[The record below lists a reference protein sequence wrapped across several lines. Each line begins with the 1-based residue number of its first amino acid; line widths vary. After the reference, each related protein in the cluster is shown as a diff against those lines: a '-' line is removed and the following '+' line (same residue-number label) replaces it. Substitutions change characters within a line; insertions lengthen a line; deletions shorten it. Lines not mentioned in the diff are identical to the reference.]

1 MFKQQV
7 QGCNFIV
14 CNTDSQALDGCEVP
28 TKIQMG
34 RGLGAG
40 TNSTAGRNAALD
52 AQDQIAAVV
61 FGTPI
66 DMLFITAGMGG
77 GTGTGAAPVIAKM
90 SRERGILTVAVVT
103 LPFENEGPEALGR
116 AIDGINELKKNVDS
130 LLIINNEKLHE
141 QFGKLLIQEAFP
153 KADEVLA
160 TAVMSVVEIIK
171 KKGYVNVDFEDVK
184 TVMKDSGLAL
194 MGCGVGKGQNRIDD
208 AIEAAINSPLLNDF
222 EVKRDLIARNTLH
235 LNVTNLSGVPS
246 WMMSVLNRVLEI
258 SGKESIDEIWPN
270 LEVFFHGGVAFSPYR
285 EQYKNIIKSPDM
297 HYMETYNASE
307 GFFGIQTDLNDPAMT
322 LMIDYGVFYE
332 FVPLDELDKP
342 NPSVV
347 PLSGVEVGKNYAMV
361 ISTSCGLWRYL
372 IGDTVKFTQKDPYK
386 FVITG
391 RTKHF
396 INAFGEELIVD
407 NADKGLEQACIATGA
422 MVKDYTAAPIFM
434 DANAKCRHQ
443 WIIEFTKA
451 PASIKDFAEILD
463 RSLQAINSDYEA
475 KRYKNITLQPL
486 EIIQAEPGLF
496 EEWLKA
502 KGKLGGQ
509 HKIPRLS
516 NSRTYIEELLALNA
530 NLKHE

>member
-1 MFKQQV
+1 MNEIYKGNEFDGIDIQPASWVPAKESKISVIGVGGGGCNAVNYMFKQQV

-40 TNSTAGRNAALD
+40 TNATAGRNAALD
-52 AQDQIAAVV
+52 AQDLIASVV
-61 FGTPI
+61 FGSPI

-222 EVKRDLIARNTLH
+222 EVDTAQKVLLNITVANNENGIEMDDLNTLTNKIRDALGKFTMFKRGIIWNDDPDADDTIRVTVVATGFEYNK
-235 LNVTNLSGVPS
+235 LNKITNVDLGNLIILDNDYVFDKKRVMDSEEGRSLPATEG
-246 WMMSVLNRVLEI
+246 SV
-258 SGKESIDEIWPN
+258 
-270 LEVFFHGGVAFSPYR
+270 
-285 EQYKNIIKSPDM
+285 
-297 HYMETYNASE
+297 
-307 GFFGIQTDLNDPAMT
+307 IQTIGFNTQSSHPVFDEQNKPVLLMENGEDFSTLENIPA
-322 LMIDYGVFYE
+322 I
-332 FVPLDELDKP
+332 
-342 NPSVV
+342 
-347 PLSGVEVGKNYAMV
+347 
-361 ISTSCGLWRYL
+361 R
-372 IGDTVKFTQKDPYK
+372 
-386 FVITG
+386 
-391 RTKHF
+391 R
-396 INAFGEELIVD
+396 
-407 NADKGLEQACIATGA
+407 
-422 MVKDYTAAPIFM
+422 
-434 DANAKCRHQ
+434 
-443 WIIEFTKA
+443 
-451 PASIKDFAEILD
+451 SIHNEK
-463 RSLQAINSDYEA
+463 
-475 KRYKNITLQPL
+475 
-486 EIIQAEPGLF
+486 
-496 EEWLKA
+496 
-502 KGKLGGQ
+502 
-509 HKIPRLS
+509 
-516 NSRTYIEELLALNA
+516 
-530 NLKHE
+530 

>member
-1 MFKQQV
+1 MNEIYKGNEFDGIDIQPASWVPAKEPEISVIGVGGGGCNAVNYMFKQQV

-40 TNSTAGRNAALD
+40 TNATAGRNAALD
-52 AQDQIAAVV
+52 AQDLIASVV
-61 FGTPI
+61 FGSPI
-66 DMLFITAGMGG
+66 DMLFIPAGMGG

-222 EVKRDLIARNTLH
+222 EVDTAQKVLLNITVANNENGIEMDDLNTLTNKIRDALGKFTMFKRGIIWNDDPDADDTIRVTVVATGFEYNK
-235 LNVTNLSGVPS
+235 LNKITNVDLGNLIILDNDYVFDKKRVMDSEEGRSLPATEG
-246 WMMSVLNRVLEI
+246 SV
-258 SGKESIDEIWPN
+258 
-270 LEVFFHGGVAFSPYR
+270 
-285 EQYKNIIKSPDM
+285 
-297 HYMETYNASE
+297 
-307 GFFGIQTDLNDPAMT
+307 IQTIGFNTQSSHPVFDEQNKPVLLMENGEDFSTLENIPA
-322 LMIDYGVFYE
+322 I
-332 FVPLDELDKP
+332 
-342 NPSVV
+342 
-347 PLSGVEVGKNYAMV
+347 
-361 ISTSCGLWRYL
+361 R
-372 IGDTVKFTQKDPYK
+372 
-386 FVITG
+386 
-391 RTKHF
+391 R
-396 INAFGEELIVD
+396 
-407 NADKGLEQACIATGA
+407 
-422 MVKDYTAAPIFM
+422 
-434 DANAKCRHQ
+434 
-443 WIIEFTKA
+443 
-451 PASIKDFAEILD
+451 SIHNEK
-463 RSLQAINSDYEA
+463 
-475 KRYKNITLQPL
+475 
-486 EIIQAEPGLF
+486 
-496 EEWLKA
+496 
-502 KGKLGGQ
+502 
-509 HKIPRLS
+509 
-516 NSRTYIEELLALNA
+516 
-530 NLKHE
+530 

>member
-1 MFKQQV
+1 MNEIYKGNEFDNIDIQPASWVPAKESKISVIGVGGGGCNAVNYMFKQQV

-40 TNSTAGRNAALD
+40 TNATAGRNAALD
-52 AQDQIAAVV
+52 TQDLIASVV
-61 FGTPI
+61 FGSPI

-222 EVKRDLIARNTLH
+222 EVDTAQKVLLNITVANNENGIEMDDLNTLTNKIRDALGKFTMFKRGIIWNDDPDADDTIRVTVVATGFEYNK
-235 LNVTNLSGVPS
+235 LNKITNVDLGNLIILDNDYVFDKKRVMDSEEGRSLPATEG
-246 WMMSVLNRVLEI
+246 SV
-258 SGKESIDEIWPN
+258 
-270 LEVFFHGGVAFSPYR
+270 
-285 EQYKNIIKSPDM
+285 
-297 HYMETYNASE
+297 
-307 GFFGIQTDLNDPAMT
+307 IQTIGFNTQSSHPVFDEQNKPVLLMENGEDFSTLENIPA
-322 LMIDYGVFYE
+322 IRR
-332 FVPLDELDKP
+332 
-342 NPSVV
+342 
-347 PLSGVEVGKNYAMV
+347 
-361 ISTSCGLWRYL
+361 STHNE
-372 IGDTVKFTQKDPYK
+372 K
-386 FVITG
+386 
-391 RTKHF
+391 
-396 INAFGEELIVD
+396 
-407 NADKGLEQACIATGA
+407 
-422 MVKDYTAAPIFM
+422 
-434 DANAKCRHQ
+434 
-443 WIIEFTKA
+443 
-451 PASIKDFAEILD
+451 
-463 RSLQAINSDYEA
+463 
-475 KRYKNITLQPL
+475 
-486 EIIQAEPGLF
+486 
-496 EEWLKA
+496 
-502 KGKLGGQ
+502 
-509 HKIPRLS
+509 
-516 NSRTYIEELLALNA
+516 
-530 NLKHE
+530 

>member
-1 MFKQQV
+1 MNEIYKGNEFDGIDIQPASWVPAKESKISVIGVGGGGCNAVNYMFKQQV

-40 TNSTAGRNAALD
+40 TNATAGRNAALD
-52 AQDQIAAVV
+52 TQDLIASVV
-61 FGTPI
+61 FGSPI

-160 TAVMSVVEIIK
+160 PAVMSVVEIIK

-222 EVKRDLIARNTLH
+222 EVDTAQKVLLNITVANNENGIEMDDLNTLTNKIRDALGKFTMFKRGIIWNDDPDADDTIRVTVVATGFEYNK
-235 LNVTNLSGVPS
+235 LNKITNVDLGNLIILDNDYVFDKKRVMDSEEGRSLPATEG
-246 WMMSVLNRVLEI
+246 SV
-258 SGKESIDEIWPN
+258 
-270 LEVFFHGGVAFSPYR
+270 
-285 EQYKNIIKSPDM
+285 
-297 HYMETYNASE
+297 
-307 GFFGIQTDLNDPAMT
+307 IQTIGFNTQSSHPVFDEQNKPVLLMENGEDFSTLENIPA
-322 LMIDYGVFYE
+322 IRR
-332 FVPLDELDKP
+332 
-342 NPSVV
+342 
-347 PLSGVEVGKNYAMV
+347 
-361 ISTSCGLWRYL
+361 STHNE
-372 IGDTVKFTQKDPYK
+372 K
-386 FVITG
+386 
-391 RTKHF
+391 
-396 INAFGEELIVD
+396 
-407 NADKGLEQACIATGA
+407 
-422 MVKDYTAAPIFM
+422 
-434 DANAKCRHQ
+434 
-443 WIIEFTKA
+443 
-451 PASIKDFAEILD
+451 
-463 RSLQAINSDYEA
+463 
-475 KRYKNITLQPL
+475 
-486 EIIQAEPGLF
+486 
-496 EEWLKA
+496 
-502 KGKLGGQ
+502 
-509 HKIPRLS
+509 
-516 NSRTYIEELLALNA
+516 
-530 NLKHE
+530 

>member
-1 MFKQQV
+1 MNEIYKGNEFDNIDIQPASWVPAKESKISVIGVGGGGCNAVNYMFKQQV

-40 TNSTAGRNAALD
+40 TNATAGRNAALD
-52 AQDQIAAVV
+52 TQDLIASVV
-61 FGTPI
+61 FGSPI

-222 EVKRDLIARNTLH
+222 EVDTAQKVLLNITVANNENGIEMDDLNTLTNKIRDALGKFTMFKRGIIWNDDPEADDTIRVTVVATGFEYNK
-235 LNVTNLSGVPS
+235 LNKITNVDLGNLIILDNDYVFDKKRVMDSEEGRSLPATEG
-246 WMMSVLNRVLEI
+246 SV
-258 SGKESIDEIWPN
+258 
-270 LEVFFHGGVAFSPYR
+270 
-285 EQYKNIIKSPDM
+285 
-297 HYMETYNASE
+297 
-307 GFFGIQTDLNDPAMT
+307 IQTIGFNTQSSHPVFDEQNKPVLLMENGEDFSTLENIPA
-322 LMIDYGVFYE
+322 IRR
-332 FVPLDELDKP
+332 
-342 NPSVV
+342 
-347 PLSGVEVGKNYAMV
+347 
-361 ISTSCGLWRYL
+361 ST
-372 IGDTVKFTQKDPYK
+372 
-386 FVITG
+386 
-391 RTKHF
+391 H
-396 INAFGEELIVD
+396 NE
-407 NADKGLEQACIATGA
+407 
-422 MVKDYTAAPIFM
+422 
-434 DANAKCRHQ
+434 
-443 WIIEFTKA
+443 
-451 PASIKDFAEILD
+451 
-463 RSLQAINSDYEA
+463 
-475 KRYKNITLQPL
+475 
-486 EIIQAEPGLF
+486 
-496 EEWLKA
+496 
-502 KGKLGGQ
+502 
-509 HKIPRLS
+509 
-516 NSRTYIEELLALNA
+516 
-530 NLKHE
+530 

>member
-1 MFKQQV
+1 MNEIYKGIELDGIEIQPASWVPAKESKISVIGVGGGGCNAVNYMFKQQV

-77 GTGTGAAPVIAKM
+77 GTGTGAAPVIANM

-222 EVKRDLIARNTLH
+222 EVNTAQKVLLNITVANNENGIEMDDLNTLTNKIRDALGKFTMFKRGIIWNDDPDADDTIRVTVVATGFEYNK
-235 LNVTNLSGVPS
+235 LNKITNVDLGNLIILDNDYVFDKKRVMDSEEGRSLPATEG
-246 WMMSVLNRVLEI
+246 SV
-258 SGKESIDEIWPN
+258 
-270 LEVFFHGGVAFSPYR
+270 
-285 EQYKNIIKSPDM
+285 
-297 HYMETYNASE
+297 
-307 GFFGIQTDLNDPAMT
+307 IQTIGFNTQSSHPVFDEQNKPVLLMENGEDFSTLENIPA
-322 LMIDYGVFYE
+322 IRR
-332 FVPLDELDKP
+332 
-342 NPSVV
+342 
-347 PLSGVEVGKNYAMV
+347 
-361 ISTSCGLWRYL
+361 STRNE
-372 IGDTVKFTQKDPYK
+372 K
-386 FVITG
+386 
-391 RTKHF
+391 
-396 INAFGEELIVD
+396 
-407 NADKGLEQACIATGA
+407 
-422 MVKDYTAAPIFM
+422 
-434 DANAKCRHQ
+434 
-443 WIIEFTKA
+443 
-451 PASIKDFAEILD
+451 
-463 RSLQAINSDYEA
+463 
-475 KRYKNITLQPL
+475 
-486 EIIQAEPGLF
+486 
-496 EEWLKA
+496 
-502 KGKLGGQ
+502 
-509 HKIPRLS
+509 
-516 NSRTYIEELLALNA
+516 
-530 NLKHE
+530 

>member
-1 MFKQQV
+1 MNEIYKGIEFEGIDIQPTSWEPAKESKISVIGVGGGGCNAVNYMFKQKV

-14 CNTDSQALDGCEVP
+14 CNTDSQALEGCEVP

-52 AQDQIAAVV
+52 AQDLIASVV
-61 FGTPI
+61 FGSPI

-208 AIEAAINSPLLNDF
+208 AIDAAIKSPLLNDF
-222 EVKRDLIARNTLH
+222 EVNTAQKVLLNITVANNENGIEMDDLNTLTNKIREALGKFTMFKRGIIWNDDPDADDTIRVTVVATGFEYNK
-235 LNVTNLSGVPS
+235 LNKITNVDLGNLIILDNDYVFDKK
-246 WMMSVLNRVLEI
+246 RVM
-258 SGKESIDEIWPN
+258 ESEEGRSLPAT
-270 LEVFFHGGVAFSPYR
+270 EGGV
-285 EQYKNIIKSPDM
+285 
-297 HYMETYNASE
+297 
-307 GFFGIQTDLNDPAMT
+307 IQTIGFNTQSSHP
-322 LMIDYGVFYE
+322 VF
-332 FVPLDELDKP
+332 DEQDKP
-342 NPSVV
+342 VLLMENGEDFSTLENIP
-347 PLSGVEVGKNYAMV
+347 A
-361 ISTSCGLWRYL
+361 IRRSTSNEKKQG
-372 IGDTVKFTQKDPYK
+372 
-386 FVITG
+386 
-391 RTKHF
+391 
-396 INAFGEELIVD
+396 
-407 NADKGLEQACIATGA
+407 
-422 MVKDYTAAPIFM
+422 
-434 DANAKCRHQ
+434 
-443 WIIEFTKA
+443 
-451 PASIKDFAEILD
+451 
-463 RSLQAINSDYEA
+463 
-475 KRYKNITLQPL
+475 
-486 EIIQAEPGLF
+486 
-496 EEWLKA
+496 
-502 KGKLGGQ
+502 
-509 HKIPRLS
+509 
-516 NSRTYIEELLALNA
+516 
-530 NLKHE
+530 

>member
-1 MFKQQV
+1 MNEIYKGNEFDGIDIQPASWVPAKESKISVIGVGGGGCNAVNYMFKQQV

-40 TNSTAGRNAALD
+40 TNATAGRNAALD
-52 AQDQIAAVV
+52 AQDLIASVV
-61 FGTPI
+61 FGSPI

-208 AIEAAINSPLLNDF
+208 AIDAAINSPLLNDF
-222 EVKRDLIARNTLH
+222 EVDTAQKVLLNITVANNENGIEMDDLNTLTNKIRDARGKFTMFKRGIIWNDDPDADDTIRVTVVATGFEYNK
-235 LNVTNLSGVPS
+235 LNKITNVDLGNLIILDNDYVFDKKRVMDSEEGRSLPATEG
-246 WMMSVLNRVLEI
+246 SV
-258 SGKESIDEIWPN
+258 
-270 LEVFFHGGVAFSPYR
+270 
-285 EQYKNIIKSPDM
+285 
-297 HYMETYNASE
+297 
-307 GFFGIQTDLNDPAMT
+307 IQTIGFNTQSSHPVFDEQNKPVLLMENGEDFSTLENIPA
-322 LMIDYGVFYE
+322 I
-332 FVPLDELDKP
+332 
-342 NPSVV
+342 
-347 PLSGVEVGKNYAMV
+347 
-361 ISTSCGLWRYL
+361 R
-372 IGDTVKFTQKDPYK
+372 
-386 FVITG
+386 
-391 RTKHF
+391 R
-396 INAFGEELIVD
+396 
-407 NADKGLEQACIATGA
+407 
-422 MVKDYTAAPIFM
+422 
-434 DANAKCRHQ
+434 
-443 WIIEFTKA
+443 
-451 PASIKDFAEILD
+451 SIHNEK
-463 RSLQAINSDYEA
+463 
-475 KRYKNITLQPL
+475 
-486 EIIQAEPGLF
+486 
-496 EEWLKA
+496 
-502 KGKLGGQ
+502 
-509 HKIPRLS
+509 
-516 NSRTYIEELLALNA
+516 
-530 NLKHE
+530 

>member
-1 MFKQQV
+1 MNEIYKGIDFDIQPTGWEPVNESRISVIGVGGGGCNAVNYMYRQKV

-40 TNSTAGRNAALD
+40 TNATAGRNAALD
-52 AQDQIAAVV
+52 TQDRIAAVV
-61 FGTPI
+61 FGQPI

-222 EVKRDLIARNTLH
+222 EVNTAQKVL
-235 LNVTNLSGVPS
+235 LNIT
-246 WMMSVLNRVLEI
+246 
-258 SGKESIDEIWPN
+258 
-270 LEVFFHGGVAFSPYR
+270 VANN
-285 EQYKNIIKSPDM
+285 EN
-297 HYMETYNASE
+297 
-307 GFFGIQTDLNDPAMT
+307 GIEMDDLNFLTGKIRDALGKFTMFKRGIIWNDDPDADDT
-322 LMIDYGVFYE
+322 IRVTVVATGFEYNKLNKITNVDLGNLIILDNDYVFDKKRVMDSE
-332 FVPLDELDKP
+332 EGRSLPATEGSVTQTIGFNTQSSHPVFDENDKP
-342 NPSVV
+342 VLLMEN
-347 PLSGVEVGKNYAMV
+347 
-361 ISTSCGLWRYL
+361 
-372 IGDTVKFTQKDPYK
+372 
-386 FVITG
+386 
-391 RTKHF
+391 
-396 INAFGEELIVD
+396 GEELST
-407 NADKGLEQACIATGA
+407 LENI
-422 MVKDYTAAPIFM
+422 
-434 DANAKCRHQ
+434 
-443 WIIEFTKA
+443 
-451 PASIKDFAEILD
+451 PAIR
-463 RSLQAINSDYEA
+463 RSSGNE
-475 KRYKNITLQPL
+475 K
-486 EIIQAEPGLF
+486 
-496 EEWLKA
+496 
-502 KGKLGGQ
+502 
-509 HKIPRLS
+509 
-516 NSRTYIEELLALNA
+516 
-530 NLKHE
+530 

>member
-1 MFKQQV
+1 MNEIYKGIEFDGIDIQPASWEPAKESKISVIGVGGGGCNAVNYMFKQQV

-14 CNTDSQALDGCEVP
+14 CNTDSQALDGCDVP

-40 TNSTAGRNAALD
+40 TNATAGRNAALD

-61 FGTPI
+61 FGAPI

-222 EVKRDLIARNTLH
+222 EVNTAQKVLLNITVANNENGIEMDD
-235 LNVTNLSGVPS
+235 LNVLTNKIRDALGKFTMFKRGIIWNDDPDADDTIRVTVVATGFEYNKLNKITNVDLGNLIILDNDYVFDKKRVMDSEEGRSLPATEG
-246 WMMSVLNRVLEI
+246 SV
-258 SGKESIDEIWPN
+258 
-270 LEVFFHGGVAFSPYR
+270 
-285 EQYKNIIKSPDM
+285 
-297 HYMETYNASE
+297 
-307 GFFGIQTDLNDPAMT
+307 IQTIGFNTQSSHPVFDEQNKPVLLMENGEDFSTLENIPA
-322 LMIDYGVFYE
+322 IRR
-332 FVPLDELDKP
+332 
-342 NPSVV
+342 
-347 PLSGVEVGKNYAMV
+347 
-361 ISTSCGLWRYL
+361 STRNE
-372 IGDTVKFTQKDPYK
+372 K
-386 FVITG
+386 
-391 RTKHF
+391 
-396 INAFGEELIVD
+396 
-407 NADKGLEQACIATGA
+407 
-422 MVKDYTAAPIFM
+422 
-434 DANAKCRHQ
+434 
-443 WIIEFTKA
+443 
-451 PASIKDFAEILD
+451 
-463 RSLQAINSDYEA
+463 
-475 KRYKNITLQPL
+475 
-486 EIIQAEPGLF
+486 
-496 EEWLKA
+496 
-502 KGKLGGQ
+502 
-509 HKIPRLS
+509 
-516 NSRTYIEELLALNA
+516 
-530 NLKHE
+530 

>member
-1 MFKQQV
+1 MNEIYKGTEFDGFDIQPGDWEPKESKISVIGVGGGGCNAVNYMFKQKV

-14 CNTDSQALDGCEVP
+14 CNTDSQALEGCEVP

-52 AQDQIAAVV
+52 TQDRIAAVV
-61 FGTPI
+61 FGSPI

-222 EVKRDLIARNTLH
+222 EVNTAQKVLLNITVANNENGIEMDD
-235 LNVTNLSGVPS
+235 LNVLTNRIREALGKFTMFKRGIIWNDDPDADDTIRVT
-246 WMMSVLNRVLEI
+246 VVATGFEYNKLNRITNVDL
-258 SGKESIDEIWPN
+258 GN
-270 LEVFFHGGVAFSPYR
+270 LIMLDNDYVFDKKRIMDA
-285 EQYKNIIKSPDM
+285 E
-297 HYMETYNASE
+297 E
-307 GFFGIQTDLNDPAMT
+307 GRSLPATEGAVIQTIGFNTQSSHPVFDEQNKPVLLMENGEDLSTLENIPAIRRT
-322 LMIDYGVFYE
+322 
-332 FVPLDELDKP
+332 
-342 NPSVV
+342 
-347 PLSGVEVGKNYAMV
+347 SGNEK
-361 ISTSCGLWRYL
+361 
-372 IGDTVKFTQKDPYK
+372 KQ
-386 FVITG
+386 
-391 RTKHF
+391 
-396 INAFGEELIVD
+396 
-407 NADKGLEQACIATGA
+407 
-422 MVKDYTAAPIFM
+422 
-434 DANAKCRHQ
+434 
-443 WIIEFTKA
+443 
-451 PASIKDFAEILD
+451 
-463 RSLQAINSDYEA
+463 
-475 KRYKNITLQPL
+475 
-486 EIIQAEPGLF
+486 
-496 EEWLKA
+496 
-502 KGKLGGQ
+502 
-509 HKIPRLS
+509 
-516 NSRTYIEELLALNA
+516 
-530 NLKHE
+530 

>member
-1 MFKQQV
+1 MNEIYKGSEIDNIDIIKPADWETPKESKITVIGVGGGGCNAVNYMYRQKV
-7 QGCNFIV
+7 QGCNFVV

-52 AQDQIAAVV
+52 TQDRIAAVV
-61 FGTPI
+61 FGSPI

-222 EVKRDLIARNTLH
+222 EVDTAQKVLLNITVANNENGIEMDD
-235 LNVTNLSGVPS
+235 LNVLTNKIRDALGKFTMFKRGIIWNDDPDADDTIRVTVVATGFEYNKLNKITNVDLGNLIILENDYVFDKKRVMDSEEGRSLPATEGGVIQTIGFNTQSSHPVFDENNKPVLLMENGEDLSTLENIPAIRRLSG
-246 WMMSVLNRVLEI
+246 NE
-258 SGKESIDEIWPN
+258 K
-270 LEVFFHGGVAFSPYR
+270 
-285 EQYKNIIKSPDM
+285 
-297 HYMETYNASE
+297 
-307 GFFGIQTDLNDPAMT
+307 
-322 LMIDYGVFYE
+322 
-332 FVPLDELDKP
+332 
-342 NPSVV
+342 
-347 PLSGVEVGKNYAMV
+347 
-361 ISTSCGLWRYL
+361 
-372 IGDTVKFTQKDPYK
+372 
-386 FVITG
+386 
-391 RTKHF
+391 
-396 INAFGEELIVD
+396 
-407 NADKGLEQACIATGA
+407 
-422 MVKDYTAAPIFM
+422 
-434 DANAKCRHQ
+434 
-443 WIIEFTKA
+443 
-451 PASIKDFAEILD
+451 
-463 RSLQAINSDYEA
+463 
-475 KRYKNITLQPL
+475 
-486 EIIQAEPGLF
+486 
-496 EEWLKA
+496 
-502 KGKLGGQ
+502 
-509 HKIPRLS
+509 
-516 NSRTYIEELLALNA
+516 
-530 NLKHE
+530 

>member
-1 MFKQQV
+1 MNEIYKGIDFDIQPTGWEPVNESRISVIGVGGGGCNAVNYMYKQKV

-14 CNTDSQALDGCEVP
+14 CNTDSQALDGCDVP

-40 TNSTAGRNAALD
+40 TNATAGRNAALD
-52 AQDQIAAVV
+52 TQDRIAAVV
-61 FGTPI
+61 FGQPI

-222 EVKRDLIARNTLH
+222 EVNTAQKVL
-235 LNVTNLSGVPS
+235 LNIT
-246 WMMSVLNRVLEI
+246 
-258 SGKESIDEIWPN
+258 
-270 LEVFFHGGVAFSPYR
+270 VANN
-285 EQYKNIIKSPDM
+285 EN
-297 HYMETYNASE
+297 
-307 GFFGIQTDLNDPAMT
+307 GIEMDDLNFLTNKIREALGKFTMFKRGIIWNDDPDADDT
-322 LMIDYGVFYE
+322 IRVTVVATGFEYNKLNKITNVDLGNLIILDNDYVFDKKRVMDSE
-332 FVPLDELDKP
+332 EGRSLPATEGSVTQTIGFNTQNSHPVFDENDKP
-342 NPSVV
+342 VLLMEN
-347 PLSGVEVGKNYAMV
+347 
-361 ISTSCGLWRYL
+361 
-372 IGDTVKFTQKDPYK
+372 
-386 FVITG
+386 
-391 RTKHF
+391 
-396 INAFGEELIVD
+396 GEELST
-407 NADKGLEQACIATGA
+407 LENI
-422 MVKDYTAAPIFM
+422 
-434 DANAKCRHQ
+434 
-443 WIIEFTKA
+443 
-451 PASIKDFAEILD
+451 PAIR
-463 RSLQAINSDYEA
+463 RSSGNE
-475 KRYKNITLQPL
+475 K
-486 EIIQAEPGLF
+486 
-496 EEWLKA
+496 
-502 KGKLGGQ
+502 
-509 HKIPRLS
+509 
-516 NSRTYIEELLALNA
+516 
-530 NLKHE
+530 